1 VITSLPGLA
10 STAPTMPQT
19 TAYNLVE
26 ASLDNQ
32 MAAFQKSGA
41 VQNDINYF
49 RTEIAKVQS
58 PDDLTK
64 NYRLLKFVLTA
75 FGLDSQINS
84 QALIKQVLSSD
95 LTDSQSIA
103 NKLVDP
109 RYKQLAQAFNFA
121 AGGNANLQD
130 PSFVDGI
137 VNNYVTAA
145 FEQNVGQTNPGVRL
159 ALYFKRMAPTIK
171 NWYQVLGDVPMYN
184 VVKTALN
191 VMALGPS
198 DDVDKQASFLEKR
211 IGIANLQDPKFVD
224 RFINRFLASYDQQ
237 NDTSSSGLL
246 SLVQPIAAQGSDN
259 TSNVLLSAS
268 TILSLATQSR

>member
-1 VITSLPGLA
+1 MITSLPGLA

>member
-224 RFINRFLASYDQQ
+224 RFISRFLASYDQQ

-246 SLVQPIAAQGSDN
+246 SLVQPIAAQGSDS

>member
-1 VITSLPGLA
+1 MITSLPGLA

-224 RFINRFLASYDQQ
+224 RFISRFLASYDQQ